1 MKIDQIRILLSQISK
16 EYQFLED
23 SLIENSR
30 VVEKLSKR
38 IKEANDY
45 LDNQKVDNYLQAK
58 KDLKK
63 ILGGNKWEGK

>member
-63 ILGGNKWEGK
+63 ILGGNK